1 MVGTPHHEIRINFF
15 NVFSYKAKLR
25 DASLS
30 EGLKRFNL
38 ERRASVRFRRVMP
51 CTFSHP
57 LAVVPLRRLCPE
69 RLNFSALIIGSM
81 SPDFGY
87 YISQFRVAN
96 FAHTGLGT
104 LAVCLPT
111 GLLALGLFYLIRRP
125 LCFVLPQPHR
135 AALMPL
141 VLRRPSF
148 SVRSFF
154 VAALSILLG
163 AWTHTVWDSFTHPDG
178 WAVTH
183 LAILHVA
190 VIYVGT
196 TPLRVFNCL
205 QQVST
210 FGAGGLLV
218 VLYFRWLRCQQTTAT
233 GDTSVHEGWRYAL
246 IALLAAV
253 ALAIAVPAAFR
264 LASSFEGYVAFRVFL
279 FRTAVYSVA
288 VFVPPLIVS
297 SFVFYVVD
305 RRSG

>member
-1 MVGTPHHEIRINFF
+1 M
-15 NVFSYKAKLR
+15 
-25 DASLS
+25 
-30 EGLKRFNL
+30 
-38 ERRASVRFRRVMP
+38 RFRRVMP
-51 CTFSHP
+51 WTFSHP

-69 RLNFSALIIGSM
+69 RLNFTALIIGSM

-87 YISQFRVAN
+87 YIGKFPVAN
-96 FAHTGLGT
+96 FAHTGLRT
-104 LAVCLPT
+104 FVVCLPM
-111 GLLALGLFYLIRRP
+111 GLLALGLFYPIRRP

-141 VLRRPSF
+141 ASRRPSF
-148 SVRSFF
+148 SVHSFF

-163 AWTHTVWDSFTHPDG
+163 AWTHIVWDSFTHPDG

-183 LAILHVA
+183 LAILHA
-190 VIYVGT
+190 TVIHVGT
-196 TPLRVFNCL
+196 TSLAVFNFL

-210 FGAGGLLV
+210 FGAGALLI
-218 VLYFRWLRCQQTTAT
+218 VLYFRWLRRQQTTAT
-233 GDTSVHEGWRYAL
+233 GDTSVHDRWRYSL

-264 LASSFEGYVAFRVFL
+264 LASPFEGYLAFRVFL

-297 SFVFYVVD
+297 SFVFYIVD
-305 RRSG
+305 RRSA

>member
-1 MVGTPHHEIRINFF
+1 
-15 NVFSYKAKLR
+15 
-25 DASLS
+25 
-30 EGLKRFNL
+30 
-38 ERRASVRFRRVMP
+38 MP

-69 RLNFSALIIGSM
+69 RLNFTALIIGSM

-87 YISQFRVAN
+87 YIGKFPVAT

-104 LAVCLPT
+104 LAVCLPM

-141 VLRRPSF
+141 ASRRPSV
-148 SVRSFF
+148 SVRSVF

-183 LAILHVA
+183 LAILHA
-190 VIYVGT
+190 TVIHLGT
-196 TPLRVFNCL
+196 TSLAVFNFL

-210 FGAGGLLV
+210 FGAGALLL
-218 VLYFRWLRCQQTTAT
+218 VLYFRWLRRQQTTAT
-233 GDTSVHEGWRYAL
+233 RHTSVHDLWRYSL

-253 ALAIAVPAAFR
+253 AFAIAVPAAFR
-264 LASSFEGYVAFRVFL
+264 LASPFEGYVAFRIFL

-288 VFVPPLIVS
+288 AFVPSLIIS
-297 SFVFYVVD
+297 SIVYYIVAQ
-305 RRSG
+305 RNA

>member
-1 MVGTPHHEIRINFF
+1 
-15 NVFSYKAKLR
+15 
-25 DASLS
+25 
-30 EGLKRFNL
+30 
-38 ERRASVRFRRVMP
+38 MP

-69 RLNFSALIIGSM
+69 RLNFTALIIGSM

-87 YISQFRVAN
+87 YIGQFPLAN

-104 LAVCLPT
+104 LVVCLPT
-111 GLLALGLFYLIRRP
+111 GLLALGLFYQIRRP

-141 VLRRPSF
+141 ASRRPSV
-148 SVRSFF
+148 SVHSVF

-183 LAILHVA
+183 LAILRA
-190 VIYVGT
+190 TVIHVGT
-196 TPLRVFNCL
+196 TSLAVFNFL
-205 QQVST
+205 QQLST
-210 FGAGGLLV
+210 FGAGALLV
-218 VLYFRWLRCQQTTAT
+218 VLYFRWLRRQQTTAT
-233 GDTSVHEGWRYAL
+233 GDTSVHDRWRYSL

-253 ALAIAVPAAFR
+253 ALAIAVAAAFR
-264 LASSFEGYVAFRVFL
+264 LASPFEGYLAFRVFL

-297 SFVFYVVD
+297 SFVFYIVG
-305 RRSG
+305 RRSA

>member
-1 MVGTPHHEIRINFF
+1 
-15 NVFSYKAKLR
+15 
-25 DASLS
+25 
-30 EGLKRFNL
+30 
-38 ERRASVRFRRVMP
+38 MP

-69 RLNFSALIIGSM
+69 RLNFTALIIGSM

-87 YISQFRVAN
+87 YIGQFPVAN

-111 GLLALGLFYLIRRP
+111 GLLVLGLFYLIRRP

-135 AALMPL
+135 AALTPL
-141 VLRRPSF
+141 ASRRPSV
-148 SVRSFF
+148 SVHSVF
-154 VAALSILLG
+154 VATLSLLLG

-183 LAILHVA
+183 LAILHA
-190 VIYVGT
+190 TVIHVGT
-196 TPLRVFNCL
+196 TSLAVFNFL

-210 FGAGGLLV
+210 FGAGALLL
-218 VLYFRWLRCQQTTAT
+218 VLYFRWLRRQQTTAT
-233 GDTSVHEGWRYAL
+233 GDTSVHDVWRYSL
-246 IALLAAV
+246 IALLAAA

-264 LASSFEGYVAFRVFL
+264 LASCFEGYLALRVFV

-288 VFVPPLIVS
+288 AFVPPLIIS
-297 SFVFYVVD
+297 SIVFYIVD
-305 RRSG
+305 QAKRLTSAL

>member
-1 MVGTPHHEIRINFF
+1 
-15 NVFSYKAKLR
+15 
-25 DASLS
+25 
-30 EGLKRFNL
+30 
-38 ERRASVRFRRVMP
+38 MP

-69 RLNFSALIIGSM
+69 RLNFTALVIGSM

-87 YISQFRVAN
+87 YIGQFPVAN
-96 FAHTGLGT
+96 FAHTALGT

-111 GLLALGLFYLIRRP
+111 GLLALELFYLIRRP

-148 SVRSFF
+148 SVHSVF

-163 AWTHTVWDSFTHPDG
+163 AWTHAMWDSFTHPDG

-183 LAILHVA
+183 LSI
-190 VIYVGT
+190 
-196 TPLRVFNCL
+196 LRVTVIHIGTASLAVFNFL
-205 QQVST
+205 QHGST
-210 FGAGGLLV
+210 FGAGTVLV
-218 VLYFRWLRCQQTTAT
+218 VLYFRWLRRQQTTVPK
-233 GDTSVHEGWRYAL
+233 DTSAHEVWRYSLIGL
-246 IALLAAV
+246 IAVV

-264 LASSFEGYVAFRVFL
+264 MASCFEGYAAFRVFV

-288 VFVPPLIVS
+288 AFAPSLIVTS
-297 SFVFYVVD
+297 IVFYILD
-305 RRSG
+305 QRHA